1 VNYECESCGSG
12 FETLSAKRLHQ
23 RECSEA
29 AAEIDADGMDVDE
42 MADLGT
48 RELLVCDVCDQLND
62 GASRIDR
69 DITDAGVG
77 VTLRFECSAC
87 GAWNKNTAVL
97 GGERV

>member
-1 VNYECESCGSG
+1 VNYECESCGET
-12 FETLSAKRLHQ
+12 FRTLSRKRLHQ

-29 AAEIDADGMDVDE
+29 AAEVDVDGMDVDE
-42 MADLGT
+42 MAELAIE
-48 RELLVCDVCDQLND
+48 ELLVCDVCGEQNEGARDVDQD
-62 GASRIDR
+62 V
-69 DITDAGVG
+69 TDAGVG